1 MNEYSEYAR
10 IRMNI
15 ITYIENILFDK
26 KIFQSIKNTN
36 RFNFRLIK
44 LKLNIGNVFS
54 KIYVALYF

>member
-36 RFNFRLIK
+36 RFNFRLM
-44 LKLNIGNVFS
+44 KLNIGNVFS